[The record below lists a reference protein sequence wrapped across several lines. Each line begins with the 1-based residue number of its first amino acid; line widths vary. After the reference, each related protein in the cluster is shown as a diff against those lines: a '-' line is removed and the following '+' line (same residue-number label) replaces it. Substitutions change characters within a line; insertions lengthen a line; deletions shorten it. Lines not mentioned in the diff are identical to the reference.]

1 MAGTYVII
9 QARMTSSRLPKKTLL
24 PLAGKPML
32 LHVIDRC
39 KRIEG
44 IDGICIAS
52 PVGAEHEPIKDAIQ
66 GLDNVA
72 FFQGD
77 EHNVLE
83 RTLGAA
89 KHVNADTIL
98 RVTSDCP
105 FIDPDV
111 AGALLAAYRT
121 AGVKYARLNIKTG
134 YPLGFDAEVLPV
146 ELLEI
151 AQSENP
157 DEYEKEHATPFIWRR
172 PERFPAIWMDHQPN
186 RRDWRL
192 VVDEENDYEM
202 ACAAYDELMKMNPEF
217 TYADLI
223 ELFEN
228 KRPDI
233 LDMNRTVQQTPYI
246 HKAK

>member
-24 PLAGKPML
+24 PLAGKSML
-32 LHVIDRC
+32 LRVIDRC

-44 IDGICIAS
+44 IDGICVAA
-52 PVGAEHEPIKDAIQ
+52 PVGEEHTPIADAVKD
-66 GLDNVA
+66 LENVA

-105 FIDPDV
+105 FIDPDISS
-111 AGALLAAYRT
+111 ALLKAYRT
-121 AGVKYARLNIKTG
+121 AKVSYARLNIKTG
-134 YPLGFDAEVLPV
+134 FPLGFDTEVIPV
-146 ELLEI
+146 EALEI
-151 AQSENP
+151 ATNEDP
-157 DEYEKEHATPFIWRR
+157 DDYEKEHATPFIWRR
-172 PERFPAIWMDHQPN
+172 PERFPAIWMDHQPD
-186 RRDWRL
+186 RRHWRL

-202 ACAAYDELMKMNPEF
+202 ACAAYDELMKVNPEF
-217 TYADLI
+217 TYQDLI
-223 ELFEN
+223 DLFER
-228 KRPDI
+228 RPDI
-233 LDMNRTVQQTPYI
+233 LKMNQTVQQTPYI

>member
-24 PLAGKPML
+24 PLAGKSML
-32 LHVIDRC
+32 HHVIDRC

-44 IDGICIAS
+44 IDGICVAS
-52 PVGAEHEPIKDAIQ
+52 PVGEEHMPIADAVKD
-66 GLDNVA
+66 LDNVA

-111 AGALLAAYRT
+111 SSALLKAYRT
-121 AGVKYARLNIKTG
+121 AKVKYARLTIKTG
-134 YPLGFDAEVLPV
+134 YPLGFDTEVLPV
-146 ELLEI
+146 ELLET
-151 AQSENP
+151 AVSEDP
-157 DEYEKEHATPFIWRR
+157 DQYEKEHATPFIWRR

-186 RRDWRL
+186 RRHWRL

-202 ACAAYDELMKMNPEF
+202 ACAAYEELMKVNPEF
-217 TYADLI
+217 TYQDLI
-223 ELFEN
+223 DLFER
-228 KRPDI
+228 RPDI
-233 LDMNRTVQQTPYI
+233 LEMNQTVQQTPYI